1 VIPVT
6 DAANN
11 PGLDVQVVSPNYMH
25 IVGVALLEGRA
36 FKRDDRRGAP
46 PVAIVSQALARRA
59 WPSGLAIGRRLKLG
73 TIESSMP
80 WLTVVGVA
88 ADTRY
93 RKVFDPPASVYLPLA
108 QTAHQPEY
116 LLVRTAGAA
125 ASLATIR
132 RVASE
137 LSSAAVAVNAVPIEE
152 LFARE
157 LTLSRF
163 EALILGCFAT
173 TSSILA
179 IAAVYGA
186 LAASVR
192 YRSAELA
199 VRAAMGATPRD
210 LYRLVAKQGL
220 ALTGLGIVIAIPV
233 IRIGSSS
240 LERLQP
246 SYSDVAAGAGIATLL
261 VVAVVGGL
269 ATMIPAQRAARTKI
283 SDTLRNE

>member
-1 VIPVT
+1 
-6 DAANN
+6 
-11 PGLDVQVVSPNYMH
+11 
-25 IVGVALLEGRA
+25 
-36 FKRDDRRGAP
+36 
-46 PVAIVSQALARRA
+46 
-59 WPSGLAIGRRLKLG
+59 
-73 TIESSMP
+73 
-80 WLTVVGVA
+80 VVGVA

-108 QTAHQPEY
+108 QTAHQPDY
-116 LLVRTAGAA
+116 LLVRTTGAE

-132 RVASE
+132 RAASE
-137 LSSAAVAVNAVPIEE
+137 LTSAAVPVNDVPIDD

-173 TSSILA
+173 VSLILA
-179 IAAVYGA
+179 LTAVYGA

-220 ALTGLGIVIAIPV
+220 ALTGLGVVMAIPI

-240 LERLQP
+240 IERLQP
-246 SYSDVAAGAGIATLL
+246 SFPDVATGAGIASLF
-261 VVAVVGGL
+261 VVAVVGVL
-269 ATMIPAQRAARTKI
+269 ATTVPAQRAARTNI